1 MAPDLHVAEVRF
13 VPAGV
18 EDAERGL
25 LGYVACVV
33 NGALKVDGLTLR
45 RTLAGELRL
54 SWPSRTDRAGQRHP
68 LVHPVSDEA
77 RREVERQVYAALR
90 LETAP

>member
-1 MAPDLHVAEVRF
+1 MTPDLRVGEVRF
-13 VPAGV
+13 LPAAV

-25 LGYVACVV
+25 LGYVACVI
-33 NGALKVDGLTLR
+33 NNSLKLDGLTLR

-54 SWPSRTDRAGQRHP
+54 SWPARTDRAGNRHP
-68 LVHPVSDEA
+68 LVHPVTDEV

-90 LETAP
+90 LEAAP

>member
-1 MAPDLHVAEVRF
+1 VPADLRVAEVRF
-13 VPAGV
+13 VPSSV

-25 LGYVACVV
+25 LGFVTCVV
-33 NGALKVDGLTLR
+33 NETLRLDGLALR

-54 SWPSRTDRAGQRHP
+54 SWPGRTDRYGQRHS
-68 LVHPVSDEA
+68 LVRPVTDEG